1 MTSFN
6 HYALGAVASWL
17 HTTVGGLR
25 PLSPGYKTFLVQ
37 PRPGGTIKI
46 ASVHTITPYG
56 RVSVSWRLEDQTLS
70 VNIEVPPNTTAVVR
84 LAGGEETVGSGFH
97 VRTSE
102 YTADRWPPDPY
113 ETAFTPRSVVDT
125 LAS

>member
-6 HYALGAVASWL
+6 HYALGAVANWL

-37 PRPGGTIKI
+37 PQPGGTIRS
-46 ASVHTITPYG
+46 ALVHTLTPYG
-56 RVSVSWRLEDQTLS
+56 RASVSWTLDQVLT
-70 VNIEVPPNTTAVVR
+70 VKIEVPPNTTATVR
-84 LAGGEETVGSGFH
+84 MGGKDEILGSGFYE
-97 VRTSE
+97 RQFD
-102 YTADRWPPDPY
+102 YRADSWPPAPY
-113 ETAFTPRSVVDT
+113 ENTFTPKIVVDT